1 MESSGPEDPEIWGSG
16 SFRPVCRDPKLAV
29 CDGNHADDEACCIKT
44 ATRRAEAIPSIF
56 QFPSWGTPAWEETY
70 AKRTNVERG
79 FSTFKNPDVIG
90 LTKGQSHYRHIPNMV
105 LLVTFMW
112 GAHNLHLWM
121 KREEDAAKAAAAA
134 LKKHR
139 LLPRRSSQVSAVLD
153 PGSTLLEE
161 PALSEDSRA
170 P

>member
-1 MESSGPEDPEIWGSG
+1 M
-16 SFRPVCRDPKLAV
+16 
-29 CDGNHADDEACCIKT
+29 
-44 ATRRAEAIPSIF
+44 
-56 QFPSWGTPAWEETY
+56 Q
-70 AKRTNVERG
+70 RG

-90 LTKGQSHYRHIPNMV
+90 LTKGQFHYWHIPKMA

-112 GAHNLHLWM
+112 GAHNLHLRM
-121 KREEDAAKAAAAA
+121 KREEDSAKAAAAA

-170 P
+170 PWASPASLPPTRTRSSWTKRALRPA